1 MGDGRRR
8 RLGCFGLLV
17 DLWGL
22 GWRRR
27 TGQLQLLPSF
37 SSSDNALSAIPP
49 PKCSKLSPSPFTVC
63 MQLPYEQTH
72 VLMPALLSAPN
83 CSQIGVILPL
93 YAKRQRWE
101 QPAHPG
107 LLIPPL
113 LPSPSPL
120 QKLLPLCPHRRE
132 YFRTE
137 LRPWQGSTPPQQGW
151 LCVGGHRE
159 QSAGARPAW
168 CSAYRAACEMLKLC
182 NALGLR
188 ALSPSGGK
196 RI

>member
-107 LLIPPL
+107 LLIPPPSCPPPL
-113 LPSPSPL
+113 RCRNSSPSVLTEGNTLELNSGPGRV
-120 QKLLPLCPHRRE
+120 LPHPSRV
-132 YFRTE
+132 
-137 LRPWQGSTPPQQGW
+137 G
-151 LCVGGHRE
+151 CV
-159 QSAGARPAW
+159 
-168 CSAYRAACEMLKLC
+168 
-182 NALGLR
+182 
-188 ALSPSGGK
+188 
-196 RI
+196 

>member
-72 VLMPALLSAPN
+72 VLMPALLSDWGHSSFVCQKTAVGAA
-83 CSQIGVILPL
+83 CSS
-93 YAKRQRWE
+93 R
-101 QPAHPG
+101 PAHPPPSCP
-107 LLIPPL
+107 PPL
-113 LPSPSPL
+113 RCRNSSPSVLTEGNTLELNSGPGRV
-120 QKLLPLCPHRRE
+120 LPHPSRV
-132 YFRTE
+132 
-137 LRPWQGSTPPQQGW
+137 G
-151 LCVGGHRE
+151 CV
-159 QSAGARPAW
+159 
-168 CSAYRAACEMLKLC
+168 
-182 NALGLR
+182 
-188 ALSPSGGK
+188 
-196 RI
+196 